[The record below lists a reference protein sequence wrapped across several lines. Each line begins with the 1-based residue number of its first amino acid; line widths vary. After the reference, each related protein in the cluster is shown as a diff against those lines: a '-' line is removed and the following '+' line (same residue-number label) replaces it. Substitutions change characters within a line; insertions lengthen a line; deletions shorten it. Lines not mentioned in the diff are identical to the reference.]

1 MRTLLLAGMTVSTLL
16 IHAQKPAKKTPTTE
30 IHELYLA
37 DQGDRGAVSGRK
49 PVSADQMSINDAE
62 RRKRASQLLDSGT
75 LKSASDFHDAAFI
88 FQHGDKADDYLL
100 AHVLAMVA
108 VSKGDPRGRW
118 IAAATLDRYLQ
129 FIGRPQ
135 VFGTQYVTR
144 GYFEFLLKA
153 AAAQSSQRAPEIP
166 QKDDHKNASP
176 ESPDKD
182 NPDEWIQEPYNS
194 SLISDSLRA
203 QYCVPPL
210 EDQRN
215 FVIVMNQGKEA
226 THKPVPGCSK

>member
-1 MRTLLLAGMTVSTLL
+1 MRTLLLAGMMASTLL
-16 IHAQKPAKKTPTTE
+16 IHSQKPAEEKSPTIE

-37 DQGDRGAVSGRK
+37 DQGDRGGVPGRQ
-49 PVSADQMSINDAE
+49 PASPDLMSSNDAK
-62 RRKRASQLLDSGT
+62 RRKRAHQLLDSGA
-75 LKSASDFHDAAFI
+75 LQSATDFHDAAFI

-135 VFGTQYVTR
+135 VFGTQYLQR
-144 GYFEFLLKA
+144 EYFEYLRKA
-153 AAAQSSQRAPEIP
+153 AAAQSTQKAPELS
-166 QKDDHKNASP
+166 QNNDRKN
-176 ESPDKD
+176 ESPGKD
-182 NPDEWIQEPYNS
+182 NPEEWIQEPYNS
-194 SLISDSLRA
+194 SLISDPLRA
-203 QYCVPPL
+203 QYCVAPL

-215 FVIVMNQGKEA
+215 FVIALNQGKEA
-226 THKPVPGCSK
+226 THKPIPGCSR

>member
-1 MRTLLLAGMTVSTLL
+1 MRTLLLAGMMTSTLL
-16 IHAQKPAKKTPTTE
+16 IHAQKPAEEKSPTTE

-37 DQGDRGAVSGRK
+37 DQGDRGGVPGRQAAS
-49 PVSADQMSINDAE
+49 PDLMSSNDAK
-62 RRKRASQLLDSGT
+62 RRKRANQLLDSGA

-135 VFGTQYVTR
+135 VFGTQYLTR
-144 GYFEFLLKA
+144 GYVEYLRKA
-153 AAAQSSQRAPEIP
+153 AAAESAQKAPELS
-166 QKDDHKNASP
+166 QANDRKN
-176 ESPDKD
+176 ESPVKD
-182 NPDEWIQEPYNS
+182 NSEEWIQEPYNS

-203 QYCVPPL
+203 QYCVAPL

-215 FVIVMNQGKEA
+215 FVIALNQGKEA
-226 THKPVPGCSK
+226 THKPIPGCSK